1 MNTQNKLSRRQF
13 AGRAV
18 AAAATVSIVP
28 RHVIGKGQTPP
39 SETVTK
45 AVIGVGGMGMGHHR
59 NITGGDVPSGR
70 IVGVCDVD
78 PAKLEPHKEYGYELF
93 TDSDAAIEWAA
104 AGNADA

>member
-1 MNTQNKLSRRQF
+1 MASNRRMAALSNHMGLVLTPAAKS
-13 AGRAV
+13 AGEGKCR
-18 AAAATVSIVP
+18 IV
-28 RHVIGKGQTPP
+28 I
-39 SETVTK
+39 
-45 AVIGVGGMGMGHHR
+45 IGVGGMGMGHHR

-70 IVGVCDVD
+70 IAGVCDVD